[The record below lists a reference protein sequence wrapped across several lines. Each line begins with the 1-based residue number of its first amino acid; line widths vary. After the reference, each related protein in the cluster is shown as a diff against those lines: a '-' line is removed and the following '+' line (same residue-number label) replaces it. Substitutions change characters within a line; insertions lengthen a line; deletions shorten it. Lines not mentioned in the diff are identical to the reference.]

1 MNTPDNY
8 KLYGITSIIDILLIY
23 SLFNINIVSFD
34 FLFIISSLCLHILF
48 YYSIYNYDKEVI
60 DILHYFVFFMP
71 FLSLFSTIIYIKIAC
86 LFLLTI
92 IQCLWIYENRC
103 IMNEREDEFGFG
115 MLPSFYTLF
124 LTIALS
130 LNIGYTYKI

>member
-1 MNTPDNY
+1 MHTHDKY
-8 KLYGITSIIDILLIY
+8 KLYGITAIIDAFLIY

-34 FLFIISSLCLHILF
+34 FFYIITILCLHILF
-48 YYSIYNYDKEVI
+48 YYSLYNYDKDVI
-60 DILHYFVFFMP
+60 DILHYFVFIMP
-71 FLSLFSTIIYIKIAC
+71 FFSLFSTIIYIKIAC

-92 IQCLWIYENRC
+92 IQCLWINENRC
-103 IMNEREDEFGFG
+103 ILNEPEDDFGFG
-115 MLPSFYTLF
+115 DLTSYFALL

>member
-1 MNTPDNY
+1 MNTQDKY
-8 KLYGITSIIDILLIY
+8 KLYIITFIIDLFLIY
-23 SLFNINIVSFD
+23 SLFKINIISFD
-34 FLFIISSLCLHILF
+34 FIYIIIILCLHILF

-60 DILHYFVFFMP
+60 DILHYFVFLMP

-92 IQCLWIYENRC
+92 IQCLWINENRC
-103 IMNEREDEFGFG
+103 IMNEPSDDFGFG
-115 MLPSFYTLF
+115 NLTSFYTLF

-130 LNIGYTYKI
+130 LNIGYKI